1 MHLTRAIVIEGIL
14 SHITYPISHIPTTW
28 TLASSRPCGY
38 GLSWALALMDLLWER
53 EGGGVG
59 WGLDGVRWGLMGF
72 EVGRGD

>member
-1 MHLTRAIVIEGIL
+1 MIEGIL

-53 EGGGVG
+53 EGVG
-59 WGLDGVRWGLMGF
+59 WGSMGVDGL
-72 EVGRGD
+72 